1 MPRMAHARRADAM
14 QCVADTRP
22 QRKWIS
28 HMVLEK
34 DGITDPEGIKVRAVP
49 GIKGVAYLDPGR
61 ITSELS
67 WVFGPLI
74 VNLKQ
79 LGYNDTNLQ
88 AASVCSQPLALLI
101 FRSRSRSREAC
112 THDRGTRLTRCH
124 GCSMIG
130 GCLLTCWRSEMATS
144 RTCCA

>member
-61 ITSELS
+61 ITSELRES
-67 WVFGPLI
+67 RG
-74 VNLKQ
+74 
-79 LGYNDTNLQ
+79 
-88 AASVCSQPLALLI
+88 ALL
-101 FRSRSRSREAC
+101 FALGAGAQRQRM
-112 THDRGTRLTRCH
+112 DRQVH
-124 GCSMIG
+124 
-130 GCLLTCWRSEMATS
+130 
-144 RTCCA
+144 

>member
-88 AASVCSQPLALLI
+88 AASVCVANH
-101 FRSRSRSREAC
+101 SRS
-112 THDRGTRLTRCH
+112 
-124 GCSMIG
+124 
-130 GCLLTCWRSEMATS
+130 
-144 RTCCA
+144 